1 MGWLDGLFG
10 GQPSDN
16 GSDPLQKL
24 DPKLREFL
32 EKESPVKFKPADAG
46 QQQQQPQQQ
55 PPQPDSRQQ
64 QPPPAAATATAT
76 TQGEGTSPAAATA
89 VPRESQFPDGRYA
102 HLWRTYRPQAEV
114 EAEAKSD
121 HEKLMDVL
129 EGYKERRSN
138 IGRAAL
144 ENCALEQLDWTNCMK
159 AGDWAAKFTMCSAQ
173 VRKFERCYTMQS
185 RLLKALGYLSAHDRP
200 ASVDEEIQMHA
211 DSLYHRMLEQE
222 AAVAKAKE
230 EGRPAPEFA
239 PLITR
244 TTFAAAA
251 DMDEDKI
258 KGLVS
263 EEARQKFEDRVRD
276 LPEQERAAEEAAAKA
291 ELRAQAE
298 AASRLHELRREKERE
313 KELRKLQGKETIL
326 DKVSGVFKGS
336 GGGSS

>member
-1 MGWLDGLFG
+1 MGWLDGFFG
-10 GQPSDN
+10 GQPSNN

-32 EKESPVKFKPADAG
+32 EKESPVKFKPAEAG
-46 QQQQQPQQQ
+46 QQQQQQPPQQ

-64 QPPPAAATATAT
+64 QPPPAAT
-76 TQGEGTSPAAATA
+76 THGEGTDPAAPAA
-89 VPRESQFPDGRYA
+89 VPSESQFPDGRYA

-114 EAEAKSD
+114 EAEAKSA

-144 ENCALEQLDWTNCMK
+144 ENCALEQLDWSQCMK
-159 AGDWAAKFTMCSAQ
+159 AGDWEAKLTMCSAQ

-222 AAVAKAKE
+222 AAAQKAKE

-244 TTFAAAA
+244 TTFADAA
-251 DMDEDKI
+251 DMDDEKI

-263 EEARQKFEDRVRD
+263 EEARQKFEERVRD
-276 LPEQERAAEEAAAKA
+276 LPEQERAAEEAAARA

-298 AASRLHELRREKERE
+298 AASRLHELRREEERE
-313 KELRKLQGKETIL
+313 RELRKLQGKETML
-326 DKVSGVFKGS
+326 DKVSGAFKGP
-336 GGGSS
+336 GGSGSSS